1 MHFLCRLMRRYP
13 SPVLMSYLAQCS
25 AGLRSTASL
34 RSFALLLV
42 SMIIKLDALRC
53 IDFFVPARV

>member
-1 MHFLCRLMRRYP
+1 MHFSCRLMRRYQ
-13 SPVLMSYLAQCS
+13 SLVSMSYLAQCS
-25 AGLRSTASL
+25 AGLRSTANL

-42 SMIIKLDALRC
+42 SITIKLDALRC